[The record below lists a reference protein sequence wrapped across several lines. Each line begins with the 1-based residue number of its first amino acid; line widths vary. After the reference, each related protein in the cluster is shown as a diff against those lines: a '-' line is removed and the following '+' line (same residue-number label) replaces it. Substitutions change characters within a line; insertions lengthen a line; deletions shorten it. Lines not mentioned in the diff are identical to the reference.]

1 MLRLRYGGI
10 VSVSV
15 KWSAL
20 HIATALCLR
29 LVEPRS
35 YEVFRMAL
43 PRPRFLESLW
53 TEFRSIYR
61 KGVEELLADH
71 SVRSGASAV
80 AVRASV
86 ADLAPVSVKH
96 R

>member
-1 MLRLRYGGI
+1 MSRLRSGGI
-10 VSVSV
+10 VSVSL

-35 YEVFRMAL
+35 YKLFRMGL
-43 PRPRFLESLW
+43 PRPRFFESPW

-61 KGVEELLADH
+61 KGIEELLADH
-71 SVRSGASAV
+71 RVRSGASAV
-80 AVRASV
+80 TVRASV
-86 ADLAPVSVKH
+86 LDLAPVLVKH
-96 R
+96 